1 MSGGGWE
8 KSIYHKKYPW
18 QLGQHSSV
26 WISSCC
32 FCMFLM
38 LSLEVSKHKEDK
50 LSVPASVTEWVNDL
64 VPDIFSPV
72 YLSVNW
78 KKVFLRCQKLGHCP
92 CLSVSFSSVEFIIL
106 PGPVVSVGYPMPCY
120 TNVCISLLLSAWGDC
135 RLFFWDWGCCCCGYQ
150 TECCRSEGL
159 RREALTPLFLHLP
172 TWLHLLFKIWVVFC
186 FPATSDE
193 ASGERTRGGRSYH
206 SNTGRKG
213 TFLFLFFPPCCTL
226 QFQRTTDSAKYGF
239 VLDYSYFIRVAL
251 LLKLDR

>member
-78 KKVFLRCQKLGHCP
+78 KKVFLHCQKLGHCP

-150 TECCRSEGL
+150 SAVDQRVSGG
-159 RREALTPLFLHLP
+159 RHLHLFSSTCQP
-172 TWLHLLFKIWVVFC
+172 DCICYLKSEWCFVFQQLQMRLQEKEQEVDDLIIQIQ
-186 FPATSDE
+186 AEKVLS
-193 ASGERTRGGRSYH
+193 
-206 SNTGRKG
+206 
-213 TFLFLFFPPCCTL
+213 FFCSSL
-226 QFQRTTDSAKYGF
+226 
-239 VLDYSYFIRVAL
+239 RVAPSSSKEL
-251 LLKLDR
+251 QIVQNMDLCLITVTL

>member
-38 LSLEVSKHKEDK
+38 LSLEVSKHKEGK

-78 KKVFLRCQKLGHCP
+78 KKSVLTLPEVRTLPMSLSFFLICGVYNPARSCSICRISHALLHKCMHFPFAFCLRRLQAVFLRLR
-92 CLSVSFSSVEFIIL
+92 
-106 PGPVVSVGYPMPCY
+106 M
-120 TNVCISLLLSAWGDC
+120 LLLW
-135 RLFFWDWGCCCCGYQ
+135 
-150 TECCRSEGL
+150 
-159 RREALTPLFLHLP
+159 LP
-172 TWLHLLFKIWVVFC
+172 
-186 FPATSDE
+186 D
-193 ASGERTRGGRSYH
+193 R
-206 SNTGRKG
+206 
-213 TFLFLFFPPCCTL
+213 
-226 QFQRTTDSAKYGF
+226 
-239 VLDYSYFIRVAL
+239 VL
-251 LLKLDR
+251 